1 MAKCEYARFRS
12 RSSLNRDIVT
22 LELSLEPSE
31 HLTTF
36 F

>member
-1 MAKCEYARFRS
+1 MAKFEHARF